1 MRKGMWPTL
10 SRAMTALSVCLVLA
24 GSHLVIPRQAV
35 AASHFD
41 GTWDLI
47 FVTQRGACDPTYN
60 FTVDVLNGNVSHP
73 NILTFRGH
81 VAPSG
86 AVHASVRVGQ
96 KYASGS
102 GRLSVMSGQGV
113 WSGSSGGSRC
123 TGAWTAQ
130 RN

>member
-1 MRKGMWPTL
+1 MSSSMWPTL
-10 SRAMTALSVCLVLA
+10 RRATRVLFVCLVLA
-24 GSHLVIPRQAV
+24 GSLGIARPAL
-35 AASHFD
+35 AGSHFD
-41 GTWDLI
+41 GSWNLT
-47 FVTQRGACDPTYN
+47 FVTQRGACDAAYN
-60 FTVDVLNGNVSHP
+60 FTVDVLNGSVSHP

-102 GRLSVMSGQGV
+102 GRLSGASGRGV
-113 WSGSSGGSRC
+113 WSGRSGESRC
-123 TGAWTAQ
+123 AGAWTAQ

>member
-1 MRKGMWPTL
+1 MWLTL
-10 SRAMTALSVCLVLA
+10 TRATRAIFVCLVLA
-24 GSHLVIPRQAV
+24 GSPGIARPALAV
-35 AASHFD
+35 SRFD
-41 GTWDLI
+41 GIWNLT
-47 FVTQRGACDPTYN
+47 FVTQRGACDPAYN

-86 AVHASVRVGQ
+86 AVRASVRVGQ

-102 GRLSVMSGQGV
+102 GKLSGASGSGV
-113 WSGSSGGSRC
+113 WSGRSGESRC
-123 TGAWTAQ
+123 AGTWNAR

>member
-1 MRKGMWPTL
+1 MSNRMWWPP
-10 SRAMTALSVCLVLA
+10 SRATRAVFVCLVLA
-24 GSHLVIPRQAV
+24 GSVGIARPAL
-35 AASHFD
+35 AASRFD
-41 GTWDLI
+41 GTWNLT
-47 FVTQRGACDPTYN
+47 FVTQRGACDPAYN
-60 FTVDVLNGNVSHP
+60 FTVDVLDGNVSHP

-102 GRLSVMSGQGV
+102 GRLAGTSGRGV
-113 WSGSSGGSRC
+113 WSGRSGESRC
-123 TGAWTAQ
+123 AGSWTAQ